1 MTRKIQS
8 SSLFILG
15 LLSGILLYWL
25 INISFISRAENA
37 DNVFRIIASSRT
49 DNCNQLTNIT
59 DKNSIDIRCQVERK
73 QIHQGVKYKVKSTF
87 RVTTDATT
95 GKTHIAL
102 TNKLKEG
109 KNQEEDPN
117 HITEAD
123 YCSDCPDP
131 VTLDIQNITD
141 LNDVSQA
148 LRNKFVDMLEA
159 EDVNIEEALDE
170 SYEFERK
177 KKELEDKI
185 ANCEVSK
192 KSTITYHRKIK
203 PEEKIECRRDQ
214 AASIEDAKAKT
225 EFFNKVIKP
234 DLWYLAAQERPLDKS
249 FFLSSYMQELKR
261 PDFFSHEYWSVRS
274 AIDTIEKYNDLR
286 IFMNQLEGDHKLA
299 ALNAIST
306 QLPTY
311 FHTNNT
317 PAGQQDRILLESAW
331 NKNFTKRPFPAYY
344 SLSQSAPPVRQSGN
358 GISAAQFRA
367 IVNSPEFQRLYR

>member
-1 MTRKIQS
+1 MTRKIPS
-8 SSLFILG
+8 FILFALG

-25 INISFISRAENA
+25 INISFISRAENPA
-37 DNVFRIIASSRT
+37 NAFRIIASSRV

-59 DKNSIDIRCQVERK
+59 DKNSIDIRCQIERK
-73 QIHQGVKYKVKSTF
+73 QTHQGVKYKVKSTV

-95 GKTHIAL
+95 GKAHIAL
-102 TNKLKEG
+102 TNKLKKG
-109 KNQEEDPN
+109 KNQKESN

-123 YCSDCPDP
+123 YCSECAEP
-131 VTLDIQNITD
+131 VTVNTQHLTD
-141 LNDVSQA
+141 LNDVSQT
-148 LRNKFVDMLEA
+148 LRNKIVDMLET
-159 EDVNIEEALDE
+159 EDANIEEALDE

-214 AASIEDAKAKT
+214 AASIKDAKARTK
-225 EFFNKVIKP
+225 FFNETVKP

-249 FFLSSYMQELKR
+249 VFLSPYMQELKR

-317 PAGQQDRILLESAW
+317 PAGQQDRILLESTW